1 MANMAMAQAVLNHA
15 HDYYNTGSWYV
26 IAECWDT
33 LAILEELDRKE
44 EETASPFHLETAAIA
59 HFSGIV
65 HRSPKDVWA
74 RH

>member
-1 MANMAMAQAVLNHA
+1 
-15 HDYYNTGSWYV
+15 V

-44 EETASPFHLETAAIA
+44 EETASPFHLDTAAIA
-59 HFSGIV
+59 HFSEIV

>member
-15 HDYYNTGSWYV
+15 HDYYDSGSWYV

-33 LAILEELDRKE
+33 LAILEELDQVE
-44 EETASPFHLETAAIA
+44 ERTAKPFDLDVTAIS
-59 HFSGIV
+59 HFSEMIHGSKL
-65 HRSPKDVWA
+65 RWK